1 MAPES
6 LKKISPLPEVGVL
19 RSSDQKKLESG
30 IVSKLESLGK
40 KLTVREI
47 SSLLA
52 NINTAKNLVDLRAT
66 LASEPKL
73 ASTPG
78 LAEEIIAIAQS
89 VRLASKEDLGALRD
103 LVETVQKRSPESI
116 KNSAFLLGQLAI
128 VQKLERS
135 EL

>member
-1 MAPES
+1 MAPEF
-6 LKKISPLPEVGVL
+6 LKKSSPLPEIGVL
-19 RSSDQKKLESG
+19 RSSDQKKLESN
-30 IVSKLESLGK
+30 IISKLESLGK
-40 KLTVREI
+40 KLTTREI

-52 NINTAKNLVDLRAT
+52 NINTAKSLVDLRAT

-78 LAEEIIAIAQS
+78 LAEEIIAIAES

-103 LVETVQKRSPESI
+103 IVETVQKRSPESI
-116 KNSAFLLGQLAI
+116 KNSVFLLSQIAAI
-128 VQKLERS
+128 QKLERS

>member
-6 LKKISPLPEVGVL
+6 LKKSSPLPEVGVL
-19 RSSDQKKLESG
+19 RSSDQKKIESD

-40 KLTVREI
+40 KLTAREI

-52 NINTAKNLVDLRAT
+52 NINTAKSLVDLRAT

-73 ASTPG
+73 ANTPG
-78 LAEEIIAIAQS
+78 LAEEIIAIAES

-103 LVETVQKRSPESI
+103 LVETVQKGSPESI
-116 KNSAFLLGQLAI
+116 KNSVFLLSQLAI

>member
-1 MAPES
+1 MPLES
-6 LKKISPLPEVGVL
+6 LKKTSPLPEVGIL
-19 RSSDQKKLESG
+19 RTTDQKKLESG

-40 KLTVREI
+40 KLTAREI

-78 LAEEIIAIAQS
+78 LAEEIIAIAES
-89 VRLASKEDLGALRD
+89 VRLASKEDLGALRN
-103 LVETVQKRSPESI
+103 LVETVQKRAPEST
-116 KNSAFLLGQLAI
+116 KNSAFLLSQLAI

>member
-128 VQKLERS
+128 VQNLERS